1 MTTNPRQQRR
11 TAARNA
17 AIVEAFRRGVTTSE
31 LARTHRVT
39 TMRVSQILA
48 AAGVRREEG
57 GAYLQRH
64 VYAAEP
70 GAVRVLRLTPLAERI
85 VEAVGARV
93 GGSVPTVSAIVEYV
107 VRKHGGELT
116 GEEFRPLPEVRTR
129 G

>member
-1 MTTNPRQQRR
+1 MTTNPRQQRK

-31 LARTHRVT
+31 LARKYHVT

-48 AAGVRREEG
+48 AAGVRRQDG
-57 GAYLQRH
+57 GAYLRRH

-70 GAVRVLRLTPLAERI
+70 GAVRVLRLTPIAERI

-93 GGSVPTVSAIVEYV
+93 GGNAPTVSTIVEYV

-116 GEEFRPLPEVRTR
+116 GEEFRPLPEARTQ